1 MSKLSSFLRLK
12 VYRRTFLLYLVIV
25 LVAITTLLFVFH
37 SNIMSRSLESYVN
50 EADTAF
56 AQAERQLTSV
66 TSAID
71 NFFTHLYAS
80 SGLRDDFFRFFGSTP
95 VEYVEKRLQSAPPQY
110 ATYLENKKVK
120 CGLEPPAWD

>member
-50 EADTAF
+50 EADTALRKRNGSLLPLPAPSIIF
-56 AQAERQLTSV
+56 SRTYTPAADYGT
-66 TSAID
+66 TFSA
-71 NFFTHLYAS
+71 FL
-80 SGLRDDFFRFFGSTP
+80 GLHR
-95 VEYVEKRLQSAPPQY
+95 
-110 ATYLENKKVK
+110 
-120 CGLEPPAWD
+120 